1 MVCLLFH
8 LRSVTS
14 ETINAIF
21 SMIRLN
27 HKGGGDMNEFKKD
40 VLQMLSLKKNKW
52 MELKGKEQDVTQEN
66 FVDSVIL
73 TIGWIINDIERLDAN
88 NE

>member
-1 MVCLLFH
+1 
-8 LRSVTS
+8 
-14 ETINAIF
+14 
-21 SMIRLN
+21 
-27 HKGGGDMNEFKKD
+27 MNEFKKD

-73 TIGWIINDIERLDAN
+73 TIGWIMNDIERLEA
-88 NE
+88 EE